1 MFLIFLFSQPFLREM
16 ENKFFFP
23 STFKKLIKFAFLKT
37 LNIPFLI
44 YLNLMLSYCPPEA
57 FSSSVLMY
65 PCTL

>member
-1 MFLIFLFSQPFLREM
+1 M
-16 ENKFFFP
+16 ENKFF
-23 STFKKLIKFAFLKT
+23 TFKKKKKLIKFAFLKT